1 MRPADGVFVREVDG
15 ELVLLNP
22 TSGRY
27 YGLDRVGLAMWEALS
42 AGESVETARAQL
54 LDRFDVEPTRLEQDL
69 ERLIGELE
77 RRGARGCRSRL
88 TFAVSPLCG
97 RPTSP

>member
-1 MRPADGVFVREVDG
+1 MTEPASLRVRPAEGVFVREVDG

-42 AGESVETARAQL
+42 AGESVETARDQL
-54 LDRFDVEPTRLEQDL
+54 LERFDVDAERLDADL
-69 ERLIGELE
+69 ERLVGELE
-77 RRGARGCRSRL
+77 AEGLVNVDRG
-88 TFAVSPLCG
+88 
-97 RPTSP
+97 